1 MILYYVRHGDPI
13 YNPDSLT
20 PLGLRQAES
29 VAHRLAQF
37 GLDAVYS
44 SSSNRAYLT
53 ALPTAEMLKL
63 EVEKRDFCTEGR
75 AWEVTALSERQ
86 RDRRMWMFQSGEWRD
101 VLRSPEV
108 ISMGKEWYL
117 HEKFKDTPVPIGLP
131 RLHADCDAFLLELG
145 YRHLPE
151 ENRYLVERPNDDR
164 IALFAHQGFGMIFLS
179 HILDVPYPLFA
190 SHFDIGHSGVTVIE
204 FAPDRNG
211 IVSPTVLTL
220 SNDSHLF
227 RDGLPTNYQNRIRF

>member
-1 MILYYVRHGDPI
+1 MLLFYVRHGDPI

-20 PLGLRQAES
+20 PLGKRQAES
-29 VAHRLAQF
+29 VAHRLAAY
-37 GLDAVYS
+37 GLDRIYAS
-44 SSSNRAYLT
+44 SSSRAYET
-53 ALPTAEMLKL
+53 AIPTSEMTKL
-63 EVEKRDFCTEGR
+63 EIEKRDFCTESR
-75 AWEVTALSERQ
+75 AWGATALPEESGRH
-86 RDRRMWMFQSGEWRD
+86 RWIYQSAAWRE

-108 ISMGKEWYL
+108 IAMGKEWYL
-117 HEKFKDTPVPIGLP
+117 HEKFKDTPMPLQLP
-131 RLHADCDAFLLELG
+131 QIEADCDAFIAELG

-151 ENRYLVERPNDDR
+151 ENRYLAESPNDRR

-190 SHFDIGHSGVTVIE
+190 SHFDMGHSGVTVIE
-204 FAPDRNG
+204 FAPDGGG

-227 RDGLPTNYQNRIRF
+227 RDGIPTNYQNRILF